1 MKSLLLLVILFT
13 QQWAWSQSTDI
24 IFLKKGRRNV
34 ATYFAGSHIAFTTL
48 EGQSLEAQITAIKND
63 TLFLQ
68 QFVVRQVPTQ
78 LGVYVLDTLTSYR
91 YQYDYRQI
99 KTIYKRGANF
109 NLAASG
115 ASLLGGGIVIVLAS
129 GVVYLAD
136 RNKFSAP
143 LMYTGAGLAIA
154 GYGLSRL
161 NTDQLPIGKKY
172 TLTYLKVNNDKSR
185 P

>member
-1 MKSLLLLVILFT
+1 MKRLLILLALFA
-13 QQWAWSQSTDI
+13 QQWAWGQSADL
-24 IFLKKGRRNV
+24 IFLKKGHRNI
-34 ATYFAGSHIAFTTL
+34 ATYFAGSNIAFTTQ
-48 EGQSLEAQITAIKND
+48 EGNYIEATITAIKND
-63 TLFLQ
+63 TLFLR

-99 KTIYKRGANF
+99 KTIHKAGPNF

-115 ASLLGGGIVIVLAS
+115 ASLLGGGIVIALAS

-143 LMYTGAGLAIA
+143 LMYTGAGLALL

-161 NTDQLPIGKKY
+161 NTDQLHIGKKY
-172 TLTYLKVNNDKSR
+172 TLTYLKVSNPKNQ